1 MTSES
6 SNNPDVEEVDVECPH
21 CGHSFVVEVES
32 VQSKDE
38 TQGPIF
44 ANDVDPGPWHKLSE
58 VERRLGLSRKSVKKR
73 IYDGRLRA
81 KKFGDAAGSPW
92 HVSEQALQE
101 YIRSGR

>member
-6 SNNPDVEEVDVECPH
+6 SNSSEDVEEVDVQCPH
-21 CGHSFVVEVES
+21 CGHSFVVEMET
-32 VQSKDE
+32 VQSNLTE
-38 TQGPIF
+38 NNG
-44 ANDVDPGPWHKLSE
+44 VDPGPWHKLSE

-81 KKFGDAAGSPW
+81 KKFGDGLGSPW

-101 YIRSGR
+101 YIRSGK

>member
-6 SNNPDVEEVDVECPH
+6 STSPDVEEVDVECPH

-32 VQSKDE
+32 AQQEPSGNE
-38 TQGPIF
+38 SS

-58 VERRLGLSRKSVKKR
+58 VERRLGLGRKSVKKR

-81 KKFGDAAGSPW
+81 KKFGNAAGSPW
-92 HVSEQALQE
+92 HVSEQALQD